1 MLMDSRLAR
10 DRATPAS
17 QAFFV
22 LAVELDT
29 GLIILADAPRS
40 CGLDVCL
47 PAVLTWS
54 SLSAEGAALD
64 VEAQAL
70 PAETDDAWWINRE
83 AMILECT
90 PDLGSIYDGRV
101 VFDGIVET
109 QPDSAAGVLS
119 LRIGPAK
126 RRVRQV
132 PDYGLITAT
141 DWPLAADSAMG
152 QPKPLIV
159 GTVDGCPL
167 LAVQVQPWTTL
178 TEAAA
183 PGDAQLAVAD
193 GALLDAA
200 GSVVVDGHTYTY
212 TSRSD
217 GLLLGMV
224 IAGAHRP
231 GTLVA
236 QAGSSVYL
244 AAGHV
249 VTVIDTLR
257 AELDKAGAV
266 IEGGT
271 VSLAAATVTYAAPPA
286 VVASAERSTRFVQ
299 FDELA
304 TGNTATNGVNAIRA
318 IVNTYVQ
325 SGTPSGGVL
334 ATTENGGI
342 TFARPADGNRIV
354 SGTYTVTFSVAV
366 GSQVGWARVKI
377 GGDVVWFYAPASG
390 VVYNATPATITFDA
404 DADFLPVVVEVE
416 EGGSTNQ
423 VTATV
428 SAASR
433 TILTGH
439 LDDANYATIAPG
451 QTLKVKQ
458 STANA
463 DLGPIASVKLG
474 VRWFKTAAAS
484 STTAVTFDGRALG
497 ALNVTQSGGASL
509 NQTITVDVTS
519 QGAASLPQQAI
530 STVVSGGT
538 ASLSH
543 STIAQQQVVYA
554 VTAPVGGTATARG
567 FSKIPTLTG
576 WDASLGSIN
585 CTLAVRTTTG
595 SPPTNVF
602 MWANIRRVGGSN
614 IAQASVSTIG
624 SWTNVATNL
633 YEGTLAIAELPD
645 SVFWEETFKTT
656 STDTMVSMAFSYNAR
671 ITNGSVSQNNAPA
684 SGYSNP
690 ITAQSLSHA
699 GTAVAVTNGSIILT
713 VPAPPRM
720 VDTLFDLAGIRD
732 WSALTDTVAE
742 ISLSGGSASLAICQ
756 IWLQVE
762 FDAQIF
768 AAAEQLTATVTGLSG
783 NPADVIGLLAGYSG
797 QGTDSAAVAR
807 LAAWATANGIAYA
820 RRLGQPA
827 DALTL
832 LQYTLDQVNAIAVQ
846 RDGRLA
852 PIRRLDLASDIT
864 RINEAELLAPAGI
877 GWAER
882 MDNAITVRYAEDY
895 ATDAGFTRVV
905 QATTA
910 NNLYCRR
917 SVAAIK
923 ETRAVDI
930 EAGFIR
936 ADATASRMLTD
947 LARWAALPRR
957 VLTLPC
963 SYAQTAD
970 EGDLIEYLAL
980 GADPGDGILA
990 RITNI
995 TTDGGWPTLT
1005 AEEIPAP

>member
-40 CGLDVCL
+40 CGPDVCL

-90 PDLGSIYDGRV
+90 PDMGSIYDGRV
-101 VFDGIVET
+101 VFDGIVAA
-109 QPDSAAGVLS
+109 QPDSVAGVLS

-141 DWPLAADSAMG
+141 DWPLAADAAMG
-152 QPKPLIV
+152 QAKPLIV

-167 LAVQVQPWTTL
+167 LAVQMQPWTTL

-193 GALLDAA
+193 GALLAA
-200 GSVVVDGHTYTY
+200 SGSVVVDGHTYTY

-244 AAGHV
+244 AAGHAV
-249 VTVIDTLR
+249 SAIDTLR
-257 AELDKAGAV
+257 ADGAV

-299 FDELA
+299 FDALA
-304 TGNTATNGVNAIRA
+304 TGNTASNGVNAIRA
-318 IVNTYVQ
+318 IINTYSQ

-354 SGTYTVTFSVAV
+354 SGTYAVAFSAAV

-377 GGDVVWFYAPASG
+377 GGDVVWFYEPGVG
-390 VVYNATPATITFDA
+390 VVYNASPATITFDD
-404 DADFLPVVVEVE
+404 DADFLPVVVEVA
-416 EGGSTNQ
+416 EGGSTDQ
-423 VTATV
+423 VTATI

-433 TILTGH
+433 VILTGN

-458 STANA
+458 TTTNA

-474 VRWFKTAAAS
+474 VRWFKTDATAG
-484 STTAVTFDGRALG
+484 TTAVTFDGRSLG
-497 ALNVTQSGGASL
+497 ALSVTQSGGASL

-519 QGAASLPQQAI
+519 QGNASLPQQSI
-530 STVVSGGT
+530 STVVAGGT
-538 ASLSH
+538 TSLSH
-543 STIAQQQVVYA
+543 QSIVQQASVPA
-554 VTAPVGGTATARG
+554 VLGQSASVPGTWRGWSLAPA
-567 FSKIPTLTG
+567 FTG
-576 WDASLGSIN
+576 WDSSLGNITAIL
-585 CTLAVRTTTG
+585 TLVGTSAEVSSYTFDLC
-595 SPPTNVF
+595 SL
-602 MWANIRRVGGSN
+602 RRADN
-614 IAQASVSTIG
+614 TQIAGLSVSAATPVL
-624 SWTNVATNL
+624 VATNT
-633 YEGTLAIAELPD
+633 YTVTVAISEAPD
-645 SVFWEETFKTT
+645 KIVWTALGAGHMTGVSFIWNGKITSNAVAASSV
-656 STDTMVSMAFSYNAR
+656 A
-671 ITNGSVSQNNAPA
+671 A

-699 GTAVAVTNGSIILT
+699 GTAVAVGNGTVTLT

-732 WSALTDTVAE
+732 WDALTDTVAE
-742 ISLSGGSASLAICQ
+742 ISLAGGSASLAICQ
-756 IWLQVE
+756 VWLQVE
-762 FDAQIF
+762 FDAQTF
-768 AAAEQLTATVTGLSG
+768 AAAGQLTATVTGLSG
-783 NPADVIGLLAGYSG
+783 NPADVIELLAGYSG
-797 QGTDSAAVAR
+797 QRTDSAAVAR
-807 LAAWATANGIAYA
+807 LAAWATANSIAYA
-820 RRLGQPA
+820 RRMADPA

-832 LQYTLDQVNAIAVQ
+832 LQYALDQVNAIAVQ

-882 MDNAITVRYAEDY
+882 MDNAITINYAEDY
-895 ATDAGFTRVV
+895 AADAGATRVV
-905 QATTA
+905 QALAA

-917 SVAAIK
+917 SVAAIN

-936 ADATASRMLTD
+936 ADTAASRMLTD

-957 VLTLPC
+957 VLSLPC
-963 SYAQTAD
+963 SYAQTAA
-970 EGDLIEYLAL
+970 EGDLIEYIAL

-990 RITNI
+990 RITGI
-995 TTDGGWPTLT
+995 STDGGWPTLT

>member
-17 QAFFV
+17 QAFLV

-54 SLSAEGAALD
+54 SVSAEGAALD

-90 PDLGSIYDGRV
+90 PDMGSIYDGRV
-101 VFDGIVET
+101 VFDGIIAA

-119 LRIGPAK
+119 LRIGPAR

-141 DWPLAADSAMG
+141 DWPLAADAAMG
-152 QPKPLIV
+152 QAKPLIV

-193 GALLDAA
+193 GALLAA
-200 GSVVVDGHTYTY
+200 SGSVVVDGHTYTY

-217 GLLLGMV
+217 GLLLGMS

-244 AAGHV
+244 AAGHA
-249 VTVIDTLR
+249 VTAIETLR
-257 AELDKAGAV
+257 ADSAV

-271 VSLAAATVTYAAPPA
+271 VSLAAATVTYTAPPA

-299 FDELA
+299 FDDLA

-318 IVNTYVQ
+318 IINTYSQ

-342 TFARPADGNRIV
+342 TFARPVDGNRIV
-354 SGTYTVTFSVAV
+354 SGTYAVGFSVAV
-366 GSQVGWARVKI
+366 GSQVGWARVKV
-377 GGDVVWFYAPASG
+377 GGDVVWFYEPASG
-390 VVYNATPATITFDA
+390 VVYNATPAAITFDD

-416 EGGSTNQ
+416 TGGSADQ
-423 VTATV
+423 VTVTV
-428 SAASR
+428 ASASR

-439 LDDANYATIAPG
+439 LDDASYATVAPG

-458 STANA
+458 ATVNA

-474 VRWFKTAAAS
+474 VRWFKTDATAG
-484 STTAVTFDGRALG
+484 STGVTFDGRALG

-509 NQTITVDVTS
+509 NQTISVDVTS
-519 QGAASLPQQAI
+519 QGNASLPQQNI
-530 STVVSGGT
+530 NTVVSGGT

-543 STIAQQQVVYA
+543 QSIVQQASITVPMLKDIGAGVY
-554 VTAPVGGTATARG
+554 RG
-567 FSKIPTLTG
+567 YSPMPSFDG
-576 WDASLGSIN
+576 WDASLGAIVFKFMI
-585 CTLAVRTTTG
+585 TGTTPTDAENKYSSGAFAEYLNAAG
-595 SPPTNVF
+595 SPVTSGITAGATETV
-602 MWANIRRVGGSN
+602 
-614 IAQASVSTIG
+614 
-624 SWTNVATNL
+624 VAGQL
-633 YEGTLAIAELPD
+633 YAIVRQL
-645 SVFWEETFKTT
+645 TFT
-656 STDTMVSMAFSYNAR
+656 
-671 ITNGSVSQNNAPA
+671 PA
-684 SGYSNP
+684 SLRFVSIGYTGLTYPMQSVAVSWNGKITQGAATVSSVAASGASDP
-690 ITAQSLSHA
+690 ISAQNLSHA
-699 GTAVAVTNGSIILT
+699 GTAVAVSNGNVTLT

-720 VDTLFDLAGIRD
+720 VDTLFDLAGIREWD
-732 WSALTDTVAE
+732 ALTDTVAE
-742 ISLSGGSASLAICQ
+742 ISLTGGSASLAICQ

-762 FDAQIF
+762 FDVQTF
-768 AAAEQLTATVTGLSG
+768 AAAEQIIATVTGLSG
-783 NPADVIGLLAGYSG
+783 NPADVIELLAGYSG
-797 QGTDSAAVAR
+797 QSTDSAAVAR
-807 LAAWATANGIAYA
+807 LSAWANTNSIAYA
-820 RRLGQPA
+820 RRLSQPA

-832 LQYTLDQVNAIAVQ
+832 LQFALDQVNAIAVY
-846 RDGRLA
+846 RDGRIA

-877 GWAER
+877 TWAER

-895 ATDAGFTRVV
+895 ATGAGFTRVV
-905 QATTA
+905 QATSA

-917 SVAAIK
+917 SLAAIN

-936 ADATASRMLTD
+936 SDATASRMLTD

-957 VLTLPC
+957 VLSLPC
-963 SYAQTAD
+963 TYSQTAA

-990 RITNI
+990 RITGI
-995 TTDGGWPTLT
+995 TTDSGWPTPT